1 MRPAMPQP
9 QPQAHDIPSKTE
21 AGRRL
26 LAGPRGGLP
35 AGLRMLLIL
44 VDGRRGAAELQAL
57 ARGIGLDGPQAL
69 RMLAA
74 EGLIAVPASPA
85 VVAQDDSDARRLVR
99 AKFYALDL
107 AARML
112 AGRDA
117 ALRERAR
124 AVDSESSFAAWL
136 DDCAAE
142 IGRVADAERAAAF
155 RERVRAAAV

>member
-1 MRPAMPQP
+1 MRPAMHQ
-9 QPQAHDIPSKTE
+9 QSHDVPSKTE

-44 VDGRRGAAELQAL
+44 VDGRRGAAELQTL
-57 ARGIGLDGPQAL
+57 AQGIGLDGPQAL

-74 EGLIAVPASPA
+74 EGLIAVPAAPA
-85 VVAQDDSDARRLVR
+85 VVAQDDSARRLVR

-112 AGRDA
+112 AGRDT

-142 IGRVADAERAAAF
+142 IGRVADAERAAVF